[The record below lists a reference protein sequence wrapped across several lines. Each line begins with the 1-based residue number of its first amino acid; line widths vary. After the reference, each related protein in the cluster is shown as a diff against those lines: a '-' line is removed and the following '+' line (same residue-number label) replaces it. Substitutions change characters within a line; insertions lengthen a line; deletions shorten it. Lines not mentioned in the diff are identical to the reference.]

1 MEKHSPLRKIRISS
15 KRIYIEPWMSRGLEI
30 SSKKKDTLYKKT
42 LKPDCTNE
50 CIVTYKNYRNLYN
63 KTKRTMKIIYYTN
76 RISENIKNTKKI
88 WGIINEILKKQKRRG
103 SIITHININGVKTY
117 DSRKIANEF
126 GKWRIGVRHVQITYN
141 KMD

>member
-1 MEKHSPLRKIRISS
+1 
-15 KRIYIEPWMSRGLEI
+15 
-30 SSKKKDTLYKKT
+30 
-42 LKPDCTNE
+42 
-50 CIVTYKNYRNLYN
+50 
-63 KTKRTMKIIYYTN
+63 MKIVYYTN

-126 GKWRIGVRHVQITYN
+126 GTFYSTLGYNLSTKIKGGTRNISHYLDKIPINPNSMIMIPTSQDEIKQQIALNSRTN
-141 KMD
+141 LAVVMME